1 MTPMRAGLAFL
12 AALTL
17 VTACGGSN
25 VGAGPATSAGLLKAG
40 ALVYLQTVSNPESA
54 QWEQAEDL
62 LAKFP
67 DGERWLAQ
75 LKQQLQ
81 DEGVTWEQDVKPA
94 LGPVV
99 DVAIYAAGTG
109 SPAVVGLTNPEDK
122 DKLLALVHKL
132 NAKSDEPAVSR
143 VVGDWVA
150 ISDREESLEAALKEE
165 GGQTLAADDTFKS
178 ALEEL
183 PDDALSRVYVDP
195 ARAIELVGQGK
206 ERDALSLLGLDALDF
221 AGAWAKPKGDGAELA
236 ITARGEGAGR
246 LLGTGDPY
254 ASELLDQVPDDAF
267 AFLSFQGG
275 GLRGQLEAIQGNP
288 LFAMGLRDFERE
300 YGIELD
306 EVLSL
311 LDGEVAFYVRPGLPL
326 PELTLLLAS
335 EDEAGTRDSAEQ
347 ILRTAATKLGGE
359 VTEQGAVTEAR
370 FEGVTVALGTT
381 DDAVVLST
389 STTVFARSVADSLA
403 DSDRYQDALEAAK
416 VPEQYTGLAYV
427 DLTKVA
433 ALTAAYSD
441 SPEVRRNLEPLR
453 SLVVFGSKEGDLVSA
468 RAFLEID

>member
-1 MTPMRAGLAFL
+1 
-12 AALTL
+12 
-17 VTACGGSN
+17 
-25 VGAGPATSAGLLKAG
+25 
-40 ALVYLQTVSNPESA
+40 
-54 QWEQAEDL
+54 
-62 LAKFP
+62 
-67 DGERWLAQ
+67 
-75 LKQQLQ
+75 
-81 DEGVTWEQDVKPA
+81 
-94 LGPVV
+94 
-99 DVAIYAAGTG
+99 
-109 SPAVVGLTNPEDK
+109 
-122 DKLLALVHKL
+122 
-132 NAKSDEPAVSR
+132 
-143 VVGDWVA
+143 
-150 ISDREESLEAALKEE
+150 
-165 GGQTLAADDTFKS
+165 
-178 ALEEL
+178 
-183 PDDALSRVYVDP
+183 
-195 ARAIELVGQGK
+195 
-206 ERDALSLLGLDALDF
+206 
-221 AGAWAKPKGDGAELA
+221 
-236 ITARGEGAGR
+236 
-246 LLGTGDPY
+246 
-254 ASELLDQVPDDAF
+254 
-267 AFLSFQGG
+267 
-275 GLRGQLEAIQGNP
+275 
-288 LFAMGLRDFERE
+288 MGLRDFERE

-389 STTVFARSVADSLA
+389 STNVFARSVADSLA